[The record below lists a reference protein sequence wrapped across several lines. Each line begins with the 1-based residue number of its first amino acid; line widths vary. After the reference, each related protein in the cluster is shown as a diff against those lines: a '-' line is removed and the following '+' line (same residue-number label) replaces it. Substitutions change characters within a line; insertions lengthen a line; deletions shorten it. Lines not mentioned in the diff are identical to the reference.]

1 MNEII
6 AATIGASVSIVLMA
20 ISNITQRR
28 ERDVRELFSRI
39 NKLEKEVA
47 KLSTYPTRRSNWRT

>member
-28 ERDVRELFSRI
+28 ERDVRELFARI

-47 KLSTYPTRRSNWRT
+47 TLSASPSRRSNWRS